1 MKIFSLLPA
10 VAAAVEQGPE
20 PLVPETA
27 WPIGGEHVVTW
38 PALHQSQLTS
48 HELLLV
54 KLAVTI
60 LVQQLEHSARPL
72 VRHVLANM
80 YWLELKPSYHGW
92 GMACMGIRRKGDNAY
107 LTTCN
112 WCQFTLERP
121 RTVWCMSHNNIITA
135 MCLDNATLHT
145 TWE

>member
-27 WPIGGEHVVTW
+27 WPTRGEHVVTW
-38 PALHQSQLTS
+38 PALLQSQLTS

-54 KLAVTI
+54 KLAVAI

-80 YWLELKPSYHGW
+80 YIDLDLDQSYG
-92 GMACMGIRRKGDNAY
+92 GRQKGADI
-107 LTTCN
+107 
-112 WCQFTLERP
+112 
-121 RTVWCMSHNNIITA
+121 HA
-135 MCLDNATLHT
+135 MEA
-145 TWE
+145 